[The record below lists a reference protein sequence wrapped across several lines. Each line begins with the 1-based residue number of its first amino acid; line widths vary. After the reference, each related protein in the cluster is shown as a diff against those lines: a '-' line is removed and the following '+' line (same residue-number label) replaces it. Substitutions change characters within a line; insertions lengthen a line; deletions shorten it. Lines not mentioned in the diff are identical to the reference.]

1 MATPTPVTSFPW
13 QPDSTVT
20 GNLVIGNLRESLLK
34 ALKTE
39 RGVHTETLLTTI
51 GALGGYAAQNAA
63 LDRLASNMPR
73 RPSARKMTFGIAHGK
88 TGEKFL
94 FGDVINI
101 FLFPEPESVLSLG
114 ALVAGAA
121 LSAGV
126 EEDELPNYG
135 EIAGHVASTVGS
147 AEFGTLRTPKEH
159 PTQLQPLEALLRFW
173 PMTRDLLRFK
183 PPKRLFRALEKPLQE
198 VHWPIV
204 IGIIAS
210 QLIGM
215 TKGVLNPKIGA
226 ALIMESAVI
235 TSKIDPER
243 IEPGKWRI
251 NAGEGE
257 RAVTRLR
264 D

>member
-1 MATPTPVTSFPW
+1 
-13 QPDSTVT
+13 
-20 GNLVIGNLRESLLK
+20 
-34 ALKTE
+34 
-39 RGVHTETLLTTI
+39 
-51 GALGGYAAQNAA
+51 
-63 LDRLASNMPR
+63 
-73 RPSARKMTFGIAHGK
+73 MTFGIAHGK

-126 EEDELPNYG
+126 KEDELPNYG
-135 EIAGHVASTVGS
+135 EIAGHIASTVGS

-159 PTQLQPLEALLRFW
+159 PTQLQPLEALRKYW
-173 PMTRDLLRFK
+173 PMTRDLLRFQ
-183 PPKRLFRALEKPLQE
+183 PPKRRFRAAEKPLQE

-210 QLIGM
+210 QLILM
-215 TKGVLNPKIGA
+215 TKAVLNPRISA
-226 ALIMESAVI
+226 ALVMESAVI
-235 TSKIDPER
+235 TAKIDPEL

-251 NAGEGE
+251 GHGEGE
-257 RAVTRLR
+257 AVVTRLR